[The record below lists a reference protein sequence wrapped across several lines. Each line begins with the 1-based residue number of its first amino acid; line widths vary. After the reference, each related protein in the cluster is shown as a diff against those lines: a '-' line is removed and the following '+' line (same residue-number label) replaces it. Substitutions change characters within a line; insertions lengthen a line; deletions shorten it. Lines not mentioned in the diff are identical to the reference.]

1 MAWGGGTFKKT
12 QSVVRHHTLSEQ
24 TESLNGAKQ
33 WRGIMGGQ
41 TLEIMLASAMVIIP
55 MLALSVVLIVLV
67 HNHLVPDN
75 SSTYLTGNSTGIPLG
90 SAYYIDYSATRLVFI
105 SSLSSTLAT
114 LFISAA
120 MCLFSYPVAYYISR
134 KSDHNEGNSGKLPSP
149 YQLGLLIKTLDG
161 RLTALWFWA
170 TYAVAPKRKRLG
182 SVPDLIKAVL
192 MLASL
197 ALLAYVHD
205 EGTGPQRAIAY
216 TNQCPDHPCRLVAPR
231 GKPYETPHCEP
242 QSDAA

>member
-1 MAWGGGTFKKT
+1 MAWGKSMAWGGGTFKKT

-75 SSTYLTGNSTGIPLG
+75 SSTYSTGNSTGIPLG

-114 LFISAA
+114 LLISAA
-120 MCLFSYPVAYYISR
+120 MCLFSYPVAYGSKAQTVGIGAGSDQSSSYASIS
-134 KSDHNEGNSGKLPSP
+134 GPSRVR
-149 YQLGLLIKTLDG
+149 T
-161 RLTALWFWA
+161 R
-170 TYAVAPKRKRLG
+170 RR
-182 SVPDLIKAVL
+182 
-192 MLASL
+192 
-197 ALLAYVHD
+197 H
-205 EGTGPQRAIAY
+205 GTSKG
-216 TNQCPDHPCRLVAPR
+216 
-231 GKPYETPHCEP
+231 HCLK
-242 QSDAA
+242 